1 MKKFFFILSWI
12 FLLTT
17 ITAQN
22 RNEEIIRFIDVTGSS
37 EMEIN
42 PDEIRYTIHIK
53 EYWKEEFEKR
63 SKPED
68 YKTKV
73 SIKVIEHELINNLT
87 RIGIST
93 NDITIN
99 EIGDF
104 WREPGKDFLISKQ
117 LEIKLY
123 DFNMIDKIIETI
135 DTHGIT
141 YMNIS
146 ELKNKNIAQY
156 RKKVKIAALKAAE
169 DKAKYLLASI
179 GKQIGEI
186 ISITESANK
195 QPLYGQAQNR
205 ISNISLN
212 NQSDSNNFRKIKLQ
226 YEIQAR
232 FEIK

>member
-42 PDEIRYTIHIK
+42 PDEIRYTIHIQ

-123 DFNMIDKIIETI
+123 DS
-135 DTHGIT
+135 
-141 YMNIS
+141 Y
-146 ELKNKNIAQY
+146 
-156 RKKVKIAALKAAE
+156 
-169 DKAKYLLASI
+169 
-179 GKQIGEI
+179 
-186 ISITESANK
+186 
-195 QPLYGQAQNR
+195 
-205 ISNISLN
+205 
-212 NQSDSNNFRKIKLQ
+212 
-226 YEIQAR
+226 
-232 FEIK
+232 

>member
-1 MKKFFFILSWI
+1 
-12 FLLTT
+12 
-17 ITAQN
+17 
-22 RNEEIIRFIDVTGSS
+22 
-37 EMEIN
+37 
-42 PDEIRYTIHIK
+42 
-53 EYWKEEFEKR
+53 
-63 SKPED
+63 
-68 YKTKV
+68 
-73 SIKVIEHELINNLT
+73 
-87 RIGIST
+87 
-93 NDITIN
+93 
-99 EIGDF
+99 
-104 WREPGKDFLISKQ
+104 
-117 LEIKLY
+117 
-123 DFNMIDKIIETI
+123 MIDKIIETI

-169 DKAKYLLASI
+169 DKAKYLLASV

-186 ISITESANK
+186 ISITEPANK